1 MTNNLSENIKNVI
14 EFLSIEGV
22 TGYEKNIALSV
33 KDKLIKYGVPEEYI
47 FFDEANKKIPLFTE
61 TGNLIVKLPGTKPGK
76 RKLFSTHLDT
86 VSLCKGAEPIINK
99 GKIIAKNDTALGADN
114 RGGVSCL
121 VNLLK
126 FLFQNNVE
134 YTPLTCLFTVRE
146 ESGLWG
152 ARNVD
157 KKDLGSPEIGF
168 NTDGSSPYEIITS
181 AVGAERWSVE
191 IIGKGSHA
199 GVAPNKGISSSLGL
213 G

>member
-86 VSLCKGAEPIINK
+86 VSLCKGAEPIINN
-99 GKIIAKNDTALGADN
+99 GKIIAKNDTA
-114 RGGVSCL
+114 
-121 VNLLK
+121 
-126 FLFQNNVE
+126 
-134 YTPLTCLFTVRE
+134 
-146 ESGLWG
+146 
-152 ARNVD
+152 
-157 KKDLGSPEIGF
+157 
-168 NTDGSSPYEIITS
+168 
-181 AVGAERWSVE
+181 
-191 IIGKGSHA
+191 
-199 GVAPNKGISSSLGL
+199 
-213 G
+213 